1 MKSYKLAIFD
11 WDGTVMDS
19 IGRIVS
25 SMQNAAKEIDLPIP
39 DQRDVENI
47 IGLTLPTAAK
57 KLFPQ
62 VTKEQISQLLA
73 LYKEEYLFGNKVA
86 TPLFD
91 GIIELLEGLTKQG
104 TLIAVATGKGREGL
118 NRVMAET
125 DTTHYFKAT
134 RCGDEGESK
143 PHPEML
149 EYLLTHFNVAASE
162 AVMIGDTNFDL
173 EMAKNA
179 NVDSIGVTF
188 GVHPEEILSQYN
200 PVKIVHNV
208 AELHGVLVSES

>member
-1 MKSYKLAIFD
+1 MKSYKLAVFD

-25 SMQNAAKEIDLPIP
+25 SMQNAAQEINLPVP
-39 DQRDVENI
+39 EQRDVENI
-47 IGLTLPTAAK
+47 IGLTLPVAAK

-62 VTKEQISQLLA
+62 ITKEQIARLLA
-73 LYKEEYLFGNKVA
+73 LYKTEYLSGNKVA

-91 GIIELLEGLTKQG
+91 GVIELLEALTKQG
-104 TLIAVATGKGREGL
+104 ILIAVATGKGREGL

-125 DTTHYFKAT
+125 GTTHYFKAT
-134 RCGDEGESK
+134 RCGDEGQSK

-149 EYLLTHFNVAASE
+149 EYLLTYFNVDASE

-173 EMAKNA
+173 EMAQAA

-188 GVHPEEILSQYN
+188 GVHSEEVLSQYN
-200 PVKIVHNV
+200 PVKIVNNV
-208 AELHGVLVSES
+208 AELHAVLVNG